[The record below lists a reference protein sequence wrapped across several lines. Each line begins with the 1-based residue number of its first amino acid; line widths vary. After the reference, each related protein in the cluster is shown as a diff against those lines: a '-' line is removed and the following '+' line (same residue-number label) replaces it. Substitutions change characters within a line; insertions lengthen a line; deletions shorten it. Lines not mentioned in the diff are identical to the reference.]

1 MINKNIDNKIIYI
14 SPQIQTFDIKKSIL
28 QTKGSRDLDFLDS
41 IFPILEELE
50 DQGEL

>member
-1 MINKNIDNKIIYI
+1 MINKNIDDRIIYI

-28 QTKGSRDLDFLDS
+28 KDKGSRDLDFLDS
-41 IFPILEELE
+41 IFPVLEELE